1 MSTSSL
7 FFISLISFIIA
18 WIVIYY
24 VFRRLRMKKV
34 TSYPFLLVIKTGIG
48 MDIIKDK
55 RKATFVSFLGWSF
68 LAISIGLMVYFY
80 YLIIRLFSV
89 RYITGGASGLSGG
102 IVPLIP
108 GITISFDQLVYFL
121 IAIGIAVIAHELS
134 HALVARAEG
143 IPIKDSGFLL
153 FAFIPAAFV
162 EPDESVMKSSSPKSR
177 LKVYSAGVA
186 ANLLLGL
193 LFLAIFVMIAPR
205 LLNGIIITSIVN
217 GSPAALAGLKPGMT
231 IVSVNGTRILTL
243 KHFMSYLVAA
253 GAESK
258 ATSAKLLFAVKYHGL
273 IQNVSVFKPKGAAH
287 IGISVQQSFRL
298 SWLVS
303 IITALYLINIGFALI
318 NAAPLFI
325 PLPGGVLQS
334 DGGYIFLEVIGK
346 LGKRAMNAGFV
357 FEVFT
362 LLIIISLL
370 SFSPIRLP

>member
-205 LLNGIIITSIVN
+205 LLNGIIIT
-217 GSPAALAGLKPGMT
+217 
-231 IVSVNGTRILTL
+231 
-243 KHFMSYLVAA
+243 
-253 GAESK
+253 
-258 ATSAKLLFAVKYHGL
+258 
-273 IQNVSVFKPKGAAH
+273 
-287 IGISVQQSFRL
+287 
-298 SWLVS
+298 
-303 IITALYLINIGFALI
+303 
-318 NAAPLFI
+318 
-325 PLPGGVLQS
+325 
-334 DGGYIFLEVIGK
+334 
-346 LGKRAMNAGFV
+346 
-357 FEVFT
+357 
-362 LLIIISLL
+362 
-370 SFSPIRLP
+370 